1 MHQDAGPLHPSQDTS
16 YDPAVRIVEYDPSW
30 EGKFEREAAAIR
42 RALDSVA
49 VRVDHVGSTS
59 VPRLSAKP
67 IIDINVSVPDITAFG
82 SYRRPLERIGYLFVP
97 DPDCPDFHFFGKPA
111 ARPRIYHIHVCE
123 AGSPHER
130 RQLAVRD
137 YLRTH
142 PEEAVAHGT
151 VKKAIAERH
160 PGDRLGY
167 IAEKDPYVE
176 ALVRRALVWYAQTE
190 NSASR

>member
-16 YDPAVRIVEYDPSW
+16 YDPAIRIVEYDPCW
-30 EGKFEREAAAIR
+30 EQKFEREAAAIR
-42 RALDSVA
+42 GALGSVA

-59 VPRLSAKP
+59 VPGLSAKP
-67 IIDINVSVPDITAFG
+67 IIDINVSVRDITAVD
-82 SYRRPLERIGYLFVP
+82 SYRRPLEDLGYLFAPVP
-97 DPDCPDFHFFGKPA
+97 ESPDFHFFGKPA
-111 ARPRIYHIHVCE
+111 TRPRIYHIHVCE
-123 AGSPHER
+123 EGSLHER

-142 PEEAVAHGT
+142 PKEVAAYGAV
-151 VKKAIAERH
+151 KQAIAERH

-176 ALVRRALVWYAQTE
+176 ALERRALAWYAQTE
-190 NSASR
+190 KSASI